1 MVDSNVVDTLMP
13 TSTVL
18 SHYLQEMAYHSHQV
32 VGEEDQPWEHQEPKD
47 YSVVG
52 ERR

>member
-1 MVDSNVVDTLMP
+1 MVDTNVVDTLTP

-32 VGEEDQPWEHQEPKD
+32 VGEEDQLLEHREPKD